1 MPDPA
6 NVFVVDD
13 DAGMR
18 DSLRFLFEADG
29 IAAEYYASARDFL
42 DSGAAARSG
51 CLVADVRMPDMNGL
65 ALQDELTRR
74 RSKLVIILMTGH
86 ADVPM
91 AVNAMRAGAFD
102 FIEKPFADEA
112 LLGSIRRG
120 LAAASAPAVAAA
132 ANPGPS
138 AEVAGKIALL
148 TPRERDVLEHLVRG
162 SPHKVIAH
170 ALGISPRTIEVHRAR
185 IMAKLEARNLAHLV
199 EMMLTS
205 GMSPAVRGRDAAPPR
220 K

>member
-42 DSGAAARSG
+42 DSGAAAKSG
-51 CLVADVRMPDMNGL
+51 CLLADVRMPDMNGL
-65 ALQDELTRR
+65 ALQEELTRLG
-74 RSKLVIILMTGH
+74 SKLVIILMTGH

-112 LLGSIRRG
+112 LLGSIRRA
-120 LAAASAPAVAAA
+120 LAMASAPAAAA
-132 ANPGPS
+132 VANAAQG
-138 AEVAGKIALL
+138 AEVAARLAQL
-148 TPRERDVLEHLVRG
+148 TPRERDVLEYLVRG

-170 ALGISPRTIEVHRAR
+170 ALGISPRTVEVHRAR

-205 GMSPAVRGRDAAPPR
+205 GTRPAGRGRDASAPR
-220 K
+220 E